1 MSNFNISILSNKIF
15 SEIVREIKLFSKYE
29 IKYYSDIDLWIKDS
43 KKENQIVVHFEN
55 FPNKDEINNFPSILI
70 TKSSE
75 KIKKSP
81 LSSEEVLKMPF
92 KILDFE
98 NKIISVLAKYEFKR
112 NSLILLRGYTIDK
125 NERKIKKNNLELQ
138 LSEKEIDFLILFSKN
153 NNPIN
158 RNLVLKKVWKYS
170 DESET
175 HTVETHIHRLRKKIL
190 EKFGDKNF
198 IKNNEKGY
206 YIWKEK
212 TEILL
217 LEIYFLKNIGSV

>member
-29 IKYYSDIDLWIKDS
+29 IKYYPDIDLWIKDS

-55 FPNKDEINNFPSILI
+55 FSNKDKINNFPSILI

-98 NKIISVLAKYEFKR
+98 KKIISVLAKHEFKR
-112 NSLILLRGYTIDK
+112 NSLILLSGYTIDK

-138 LSEKEIDFLILFSKN
+138 LSEKEIDFLILFSKS

-206 YIWKEK
+206 YI
-212 TEILL
+212 
-217 LEIYFLKNIGSV
+217 